1 MTQPHDGT
9 ILILGGAG
17 MVGLQ
22 VAREA
27 VRELHPARIVISALT
42 QREIDEALV
51 LLRGETRDVEFVGAA
66 GDIFLPA
73 SLQGIDR
80 AELIANRKHFDA
92 LFSEESSLLQLIEK
106 HQPEVIV
113 DCINTATAIA
123 YLDVFTVTERT
134 KMLLDSIE
142 SRHGSIDV

>member
-1 MTQPHDGT
+1 MPKAAATVSPDVPSAAQSHDGT

-66 GDIFLPA
+66 GNIFLPA

-80 AELIANRKHFDA
+80 AELIANRKHF
-92 LFSEESSLLQLIEK
+92 
-106 HQPEVIV
+106 
-113 DCINTATAIA
+113 
-123 YLDVFTVTERT
+123 
-134 KMLLDSIE
+134 
-142 SRHGSIDV
+142 

>member
-1 MTQPHDGT
+1 MAQRNGGT

-42 QREIDEALV
+42 QNEVDEAITV
-51 LLRGETRDVEFVGAA
+51 LRNETRDVDFVPAA
-66 GDIFLPA
+66 GDIFLPQ

-80 AELIANRKHFDA
+80 AELIANIKLFDVV
-92 LFSEESSLLQLIEK
+92 FSVEYS
-106 HQPEVIV
+106 V
-113 DCINTATAIA
+113 
-123 YLDVFTVTERT
+123 
-134 KMLLDSIE
+134 
-142 SRHGSIDV
+142 